1 MSSFRFLHAADLHLD
16 SPLRGL
22 DADRLAPAAAIRN
35 ASRLAL
41 GRLVDLALEEDV
53 AFLLIAGDLYDGDWP
68 DYRTG
73 HFFMNQ
79 AARLTRAGKHVF
91 VIRGNHDAQ
100 NRMTRA
106 LRSTDDRLVMFGAE
120 QAASHVLDELGVVIH
135 GQSFAEPEETR
146 NLARCYPGRVEG
158 LLNIGML
165 HSSVDGRPGHG
176 SYAPCSLDDLRALR
190 YDYLALGHIHTREVL
205 CEAPWIVFPGNL
217 QGRHPNEPGP
227 KGATL
232 VTVEAGRIAGIEHQV
247 LDAFRWART
256 SVDVSDAD
264 TDDAVLATIHAAL
277 AEELSRAD
285 GRPLAARV
293 VLTGATSLRER
304 VINEARA
311 IDPARVWIEAV
322 RLRTTPSVDVEA
334 LRERGDALGLLL
346 RHIDE
351 LVASPPE
358 GLLEG
363 WPVELLSRLG
373 NALPDDHPLRTP
385 HDPTMLARARD
396 LLLAAL
402 TSAA

>member
-1 MSSFRFLHAADLHLD
+1 
-16 SPLRGL
+16 
-22 DADRLAPAAAIRN
+22 
-35 ASRLAL
+35 
-41 GRLVDLALEEDV
+41 
-53 AFLLIAGDLYDGDWP
+53 
-68 DYRTG
+68 
-73 HFFMNQ
+73 
-79 AARLTRAGKHVF
+79 
-91 VIRGNHDAQ
+91 
-100 NRMTRA
+100 
-106 LRSTDDRLVMFGAE
+106 
-120 QAASHVLDELGVVIH
+120 
-135 GQSFAEPEETR
+135 
-146 NLARCYPGRVEG
+146 
-158 LLNIGML
+158 
-165 HSSVDGRPGHG
+165 
-176 SYAPCSLDDLRALR
+176 
-190 YDYLALGHIHTREVL
+190 
-205 CEAPWIVFPGNL
+205 
-217 QGRHPNEPGP
+217 
-227 KGATL
+227 L

-293 VLTGATSLRER
+293 VLTGATRLHEALTRDLAGLRER

-334 LRERGDALGLLL
+334 LRERGDALGRLL